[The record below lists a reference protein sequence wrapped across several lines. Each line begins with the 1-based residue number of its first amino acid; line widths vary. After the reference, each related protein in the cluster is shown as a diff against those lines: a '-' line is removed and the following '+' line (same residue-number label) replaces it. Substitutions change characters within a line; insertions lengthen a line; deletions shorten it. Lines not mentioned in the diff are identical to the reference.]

1 MADATPPSS
10 ASAGAGAMLLA
21 SDFFGAN
28 DPEGTDKFKTIA
40 LRALYDQKMED
51 DLRSTR
57 AEAERLAHENAAL
70 ATQLRELRAAMDAN
84 IDDRERVLAFK
95 SKRIEELL
103 IKVKELEAINSS
115 LLHTLRGG
123 GKRAGPVQPSP
134 SPSQSPQPSASE
146 SQDAASGS
154 GDAATTGTAGASPSS
169 SPSSSSSTATAA
181 SPLACDNAGRHT
193 RASMQL
199 LQRGEPLFH
208 AVETCKE
215 LEYKRLL
222 DEKRQHCD
230 ALQQQIESDRR
241 LVAEMQ
247 QFAQQRS
254 DWTARIA
261 ALESEVRE
269 TRLERDDKVHFLERK
284 LVIEHDRLS
293 KEKAAEL
300 QACRDSMAQQMRT
313 QLDVTTQKTI
323 EENVRVQLEL
333 RYQSAQLER
342 FVQQLDALRSEH
354 RALQN
359 EKRLVEDMNVT
370 LSRKLKFFEQ
380 LFAKM
385 QQRDHRQSR
394 ALASREDSRQ
404 GSSGMSPPPT
414 ATSMGS
420 FLPSPSPSSP
430 NGRRRRPTRK
440 PPLPALV
447 LRATGSSFA
456 LTPSSP
462 TPSCPSPCPCPSPLP
477 TPSPRRSVVRNPD
490 FPLESGEQLTLDLSL
505 LGLETA
511 DTGPLSSAASA
522 LDAHLLQREFA
533 RKQVDAMLQHRRE
546 SPVPRRHAPQRLA
559 GRTHARSSPSRAG
572 RKFREA
578 PLTLH
583 SFIAEQ
589 YPPHQQQQPPPRQ
602 REEQQ
607 EEEEAAAAE
616 DPTALWRRP
625 QGDAFS
631 PSSPSIRSARF

>member
-10 ASAGAGAMLLA
+10 AGAGAGAMLLA

-57 AEAERLAHENAAL
+57 AEAERLAQENAAL

-123 GKRAGPVQPSP
+123 GKRAGPVQPSQSP
-134 SPSQSPQPSASE
+134 SQSQSPQPSASE

-154 GDAATTGTAGASPSS
+154 GDAAAAGTASPSS
-169 SPSSSSSTATAA
+169 SPSSSSTAMAA

-404 GSSGMSPPPT
+404 GASGMSPPPT
-414 ATSMGS
+414 ASSMGS

-430 NGRRRRPTRK
+430 SGRRRRPTRK

-456 LTPSSP
+456 LTPTSP
-462 TPSCPSPCPCPSPLP
+462 TPSCPSPSPLP
-477 TPSPRRSVVRNPD
+477 TPSPSPSPRRSVVRNPD

-511 DTGPLSSAASA
+511 DAGPLSSAASA

-559 GRTHARSSPSRAG
+559 GRTHARASPSRAG

-589 YPPHQQQQPPPRQ
+589 YPQHHQQLPPRQ

-607 EEEEAAAAE
+607 EDEAVAAE

-625 QGDAFS
+625 QGDALS
-631 PSSPSIRSARF
+631 PSSPSIHSARF